1 MTEDNYEYDIAAN
14 TTQHSLLGEHRN
26 NSVEQDATLSDG
38 SADWPAIVRYGVP
51 ALCLVIFVVL
61 LTILYHFPSPQD
73 ETTNCIQRMFFK
85 KSLHVSM
92 FQISTICV
100 HWVTLMP
107 PLEQT
112 FYFLASVMEHGNSRL
127 QVDPELLN
135 IGGYLI
141 LNVLPKCCLSCTSSY
156 TAHWH
161 CSIQINTIEMQAS
174 RKEMMQQRGPRT
186 HQESVNEAFD
196 DAAV

>member
-1 MTEDNYEYDIAAN
+1 
-14 TTQHSLLGEHRN
+14 
-26 NSVEQDATLSDG
+26 
-38 SADWPAIVRYGVP
+38 
-51 ALCLVIFVVL
+51 
-61 LTILYHFPSPQD
+61 
-73 ETTNCIQRMFFK
+73 
-85 KSLHVSM
+85 M

-135 IGGYLI
+135 IGGHLI

-196 DAAV
+196 DAAVWPLFVSTYVHRCIVYELHHGCLLLTQPVLWENVCVRVCIMNVFSDKLLHSRHL